1 MLQAFYDYF
10 DQYLSKFYLFLGFSE
25 EKSLEYADYSE
36 LFIAFILAIVLFYL
50 VRYILRVVIHKAI
63 SKTKNEW
70 DDLILD
76 HKVLHYASYLAPGL
90 LLDFSVDHILSHA
103 PSLLSTVK
111 LMLDIYFAIIIA
123 ITFSSFI
130 SVLAD
135 IITIKSKNKRLPLKG
150 ISQVVKI
157 IVYIIMGI
165 VIVSYMLGKQP
176 GTILAGLGAASA
188 IILLIFKDAILG
200 FVGGIQLAALDMVK
214 EGDWISLPKHGA
226 DGTVIDISLT
236 TVKVQN
242 WDKTISTVP
251 TYSLVSESVKNW
263 RGMEESGGRR
273 IKRAIK
279 LDMTTVKFCTQEM
292 IDKFKTYDYLSDYV
306 ESTEK
311 VLEEYNKKAKIDSS
325 ILVNGRRQTNIGVF
339 RAYLVK
345 YLRSK
350 PEIHDDM
357 TFIVRQLESSEK
369 GIPIE
374 IYVFSRIQSWVEYE
388 ALQSDIFDHILAV
401 IPEFDLRVFQE
412 PTGNDFRGVF
422 QK

>member
-1 MLQAFYDYF
+1 MLHSFYDYF
-10 DQYLSKFYLFLGFSE
+10 DQYLSQFYTLLGFSE
-25 EKSLEYADYSE
+25 SKSLEYANYSE
-36 LFIAFILAIVLFYL
+36 LFIALVLSFILFYL
-50 VRYILRVVIHKAI
+50 VRYLLRAVVHRII
-63 SKTKNEW
+63 DKTKNEW
-70 DDLILD
+70 DDLLLE
-76 HKVLHYASYLAPGL
+76 HKVFHYASYLAPGIL
-90 LLDFSVDHILSHA
+90 IDYSVNHILLDA
-103 PSLLSTVK
+103 PGLLAVVK
-111 LMLDIYFAIIIA
+111 MMIDIYFAIVVTVTI
-123 ITFSSFI
+123 SSFI
-130 SVLAD
+130 SVMAN
-135 IITIKSKNKRLPLKG
+135 IVVIQSKNKRLPIKG
-150 ISQVVKI
+150 ISQVLKI

-165 VIVSYMLGKQP
+165 IIISFLMGKQP

-273 IKRAIK
+273 IKRSVR
-279 LDMTTVKFCTQEM
+279 LDMTTIKFCTQEM
-292 IDKFKTYDYLSDYV
+292 LDKFRSYDFLADYIDA
-306 ESTEK
+306 TEDELK
-311 VLEEYNKKAKIDSS
+311 AYNKKEKVDSKV
-325 ILVNGRRQTNIGVF
+325 LVNGRRQTNIGVF

-350 PEIHDDM
+350 PEIHEDM

-369 GIPIE
+369 GLPME
-374 IYVFSRIQSWVEYE
+374 IYIFSKIQSWVEYE

-401 IPEFDLRVFQE
+401 VPEFDLRVFQE
-412 PTGNDFRGVF
+412 PTGSDFRGVF